1 MRVTIRRPKLVWG
14 LLLCLVLV
22 NGFMAAPSVGHA
34 GHHADHQAGT
44 HSTGICA
51 WMCVAGEDIEPSV
64 VPFTSSLQLIER
76 ASILS
81 FKPVLSAAALFHFF
95 RGPPGFLLSLS

>member
-1 MRVTIRRPKLVWG
+1 MKRSAFVWG
-14 LLLCLVLV
+14 LLLCIILV

-34 GHHADHQAGT
+34 GHHTDHQAGA

-51 WMCVAGEDIEPSV
+51 WMCAAGEDIEPSDV
-64 VPFTSSLQLIER
+64 SFASSLQLIER

-81 FKPVLSAAALFHFF
+81 FKPVFSAAALLQFL
-95 RGPPGFLLSLS
+95 RGPPGFLLSLLEF

>member
-1 MRVTIRRPKLVWG
+1 MSENLRHSRFVWA

-34 GHHADHQAGT
+34 QHHADHHAGT

-51 WMCVAGEDIEPSV
+51 WLCAAGQDIESV
-64 VPFTSSLQLIER
+64 SVAFESSLQLVEQAVVAQSDLIHVR
-76 ASILS
+76 VS
-81 FKPVLSAAALFHFF
+81 FHSLF
-95 RGPPGFLLSLS
+95 RGPPHLLA

>member
-1 MRVTIRRPKLVWG
+1 MTVDSKRSAFVWA

-51 WMCVAGEDIEPSV
+51 WMCAAGEGIGSSGGQ
-64 VPFTSSLQLIER
+64 FASSLQLVER
-76 ASILS
+76 TISVIPQITSGPGVFLY
-81 FKPVLSAAALFHFF
+81 FL
-95 RGPPGFLLSLS
+95 RGPPFSFS

>member
-1 MRVTIRRPKLVWG
+1 MAVDSKRSAFVWA

-51 WMCVAGEDIEPSV
+51 WMCAAGEGIDSFAV
-64 VPFTSSLQLIER
+64 HFASSLQLVER
-76 ASILS
+76 TAIVPSE
-81 FKPVLSAAALFHFF
+81 VVASAASFSYFL
-95 RGPPGFLLSLS
+95 RGPPASFS